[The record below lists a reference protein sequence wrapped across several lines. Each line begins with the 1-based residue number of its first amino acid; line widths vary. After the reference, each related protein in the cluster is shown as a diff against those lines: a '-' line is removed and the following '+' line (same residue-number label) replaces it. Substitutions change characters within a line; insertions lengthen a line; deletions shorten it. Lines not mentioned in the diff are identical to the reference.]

1 MSPDSEN
8 GRERGRDS
16 WAAEGRANRAVP
28 LVAWDG
34 SLRYRAGEC
43 WLSVE
48 GLLPF
53 PIWEMSRASK
63 VAPQNRILPILSLWI
78 THRDGVVFFYPVPQ
92 VERVFIYH
100 LGRPLQGK
108 EYRYENHE

>member
-1 MSPDSEN
+1 MKTGESGAEIRGPPRAGQK
-8 GRERGRDS
+8 GRN
-16 WAAEGRANRAVP
+16 AA
-28 LVAWDG
+28 VAWDG